1 MSNFHA
7 TDGDGRNFKS
17 KKALREAL
25 AAGQV
30 VHMTDTSAFNSRGT
44 VEPDALSPIDV
55 IVGPD
60 PYNQRDWYANV
71 KPGRDGKL
79 RVL

>member
-1 MSNFHA
+1 MSNYHA

-25 AAGQV
+25 AANQV
-30 VHMTDTSAFNSRGT
+30 VRMTDTSAFSNKGT

-60 PYNQRDWYANV
+60 PYNDRRWFANIR
-71 KPGRDGKL
+71 KGK
-79 RVL
+79 VV